1 MTPELLAELRVGLRA
16 SRTCVRLE
24 ERAGSAGAAIE
35 RTPLRT
41 MPCRPRQPALGLPH
55 LGDRKLLNLRWPLR
69 LDSCGRHSFHE
80 PRGEGIEVVAG
91 LPEVDDSPAT
101 IDRPRRMEKEPFR
114 WCAIG
119 VGVIV
124 SLVELLLSDRWELDA
139 DADSH
144 SPPSLR

>member
-1 MTPELLAELRVGLRA
+1 MSPERVPSSTGHRCGRCPIDA
-16 SRTCVRLE
+16 C
-24 ERAGSAGAAIE
+24 
-35 RTPLRT
+35 
-41 MPCRPRQPALGLPH
+41 QPTLGVDH
-55 LGDRKLLNLRWPLR
+55 LVDRKLLDVGWPLR
-69 LDSCGRHSFHE
+69 LDSCGRHSFHD
-80 PRGEGIEVVAG
+80 PRGEGVEVLAG

-101 IDRPRRMEKEPFR
+101 IDRPRRVEKEPFR